1 MPRAKDKVV
10 SAKDKRRSLVLS
22 PLYFVLAPE
31 VLNG

>member
-10 SAKDKRRSLVLS
+10 STKDKCRSFVLS
-22 PLYFVLAPE
+22 PLHLVLAPE